1 MQRSNQL
8 AKNYAQAL
16 LEITNNDVKEQ
27 DLILSELLIIN
38 DSMSKVSKAKE
49 VFSSPAFSKETKK
62 ELLKNLFNGKI
73 NQKVLNLLY
82 VLVDN
87 QRFNVLSNIQEQF
100 QRLVNMKKG
109 TVQAEV
115 ISAHPLD
122 TDTIETLKQQL
133 ERILNSENITL
144 ETKTEPALLG
154 GIKIK
159 VNDLVYDGS
168 IKGRLEGL
176 KRTFKN

>member
-27 DLILSELLIIN
+27 ELILSELFVIN
-38 DSMSKVSKAKE
+38 DSMSKVSKANE
-49 VFSSPAFSKETKK
+49 VFNSPAFSKETKK
-62 ELLKNLFNGKI
+62 ELLKKLFDGKI
-73 NQKVLNLLY
+73 HQKVLNLLY

-109 TVQAEV
+109 TVQAEI

-122 TDTIETLKQQL
+122 TGTLEALKQKL

-144 ETKTEPALLG
+144 ETKTEPALIG

-168 IKGRLEGL
+168 IKGRLDGL
-176 KRTFKN
+176 KRTLKN